1 MHDCNYTGV
10 AMNIEKKKKKVMGDV
25 KIWCNFLGVAIDILF
40 KKKMMMGYGT
50 IGPLNLC
57 LYFLL
62 YILLWSSCRLL

>member
-40 KKKMMMGYGT
+40 LKKNDDGLWHNWT
-50 IGPLNLC
+50 IKSLLVFSTV
-57 LYFLL
+57 YSSVEFL
-62 YILLWSSCRLL
+62 